1 MNILVDLDGTV
12 FRTYEVVGKLYKKE
26 FGKELDWSVIHDK
39 DLKFWKTK
47 YGKFL
52 LKCFKDPELNAN
64 IPICKDADKVL
75 RAFAK
80 KKGNQIFYCTARRPE
95 NWGATY
101 KAFVKN
107 NLPLAPIV
115 FLTRDNVPEMKA
127 KVAKAF
133 DIDVAIDDEEVNLE
147 ALGMVCNII
156 QFGCDWEYGIGNWKD
171 IKQIIL

>member
-47 YGKFL
+47 YGEFL
-52 LKCFKDPELNAN
+52 LKCFKDPKLNAN
-64 IPICKDADKVL
+64 IPIFKDADKVL

-127 KVAKAF
+127 RVAKAF
-133 DIDVAIDDEEVNLE
+133 DIDLAIDDEEVNHK
-147 ALGMVCNII
+147 ALSQVCRHS
-156 QFGCDWEYGIGNWKD
+156 FLFYGEKVEWQLLKEL
-171 IKQIIL
+171 IL